1 MCLTLAG
8 GVLARNA
15 GSSLLLL
22 PKEASNGRLDTLLL
36 GCFVEG
42 VLAAVTTAGVTTL
55 TILKA
60 SKTVGP
66 GGGQQDKSENR
77 DRPKTYVENSRYLS
91 GSLE

>member
-36 GCFVEG
+36 GGFVEG

-66 GGGQQDKSENR
+66 GGGQDKSENR
-77 DRPKTYVENSRYLS
+77 ETKTKDVR
-91 GSLE
+91 GKF